1 MKHNTKIIL
10 VDYPGHSGD
19 SNLSSDLSLD
29 GSNFDNLEDGS
40 DTMSLQNLD
49 LQTSQLSS
57 LDGHHYLNHNNNN
70 LSCIDKLYQ
79 MQSQYFI
86 APPIEQWKFI
96 LKIHEC
102 SQKIYIASRY
112 DLNVP
117 NDLYLDEY
125 RQKAKLDETK
135 MWLKIVFENFK
146 AKSSLLK
153 EKEN

>member
-86 APPIEQWKFI
+86 APPIEQ
-96 LKIHEC
+96 
-102 SQKIYIASRY
+102 
-112 DLNVP
+112 
-117 NDLYLDEY
+117 
-125 RQKAKLDETK
+125 
-135 MWLKIVFENFK
+135 
-146 AKSSLLK
+146 
-153 EKEN
+153 